1 MSATPIPFPQDKNG
15 AHVPFEA
22 PSGPWWKYAH
32 MWMVVGGPL
41 IVVVASFVTLWMAI
55 RTPDPVYTDADVG
68 RVPSAATATL
78 QPADEMGSAA
88 MAPAMQARNHAA
100 TGGMGRAP
108 ESPASSAQP

>member
-15 AHVPFEA
+15 AHAPFEA

-68 RVPSAATATL
+68 RVPSAATIF
-78 QPADEMGSAA
+78 DDVYKEM
-88 MAPAMQARNHAA
+88 PEHLRRQRQQ
-100 TGGMGRAP
+100 MGV
-108 ESPASSAQP
+108 